1 MQLIRMALNLNQ
13 PINSQMMTPVQ
24 RITRYPLLLK
34 EAARNFHKSGDSGCE
49 DTIKSA
55 QSLATIISDY
65 CNDMMIAGRM
75 NYFPVSQYAVNNKS
89 EYVYKLLK
97 VTKRAEIAKRTYY
110 SKIRINQQPRLKLW
124 AADRW
129 RRRVNFEL

>member
-75 NYFPVSQYAVNNKS
+75 NYFPVSQYDTVNVKAK
-89 EYVYKLLK
+89 YDYKLLK
-97 VTKRAEIAKRTYY
+97 ITKIAK
-110 SKIRINQQPRLKLW
+110 SKVK
-124 AADRW
+124 
-129 RRRVNFEL
+129 

>member
-34 EAARNFHKSGDSGCE
+34 EAAKNFHKSGDSSCE

-55 QSLATIISDY
+55 QSLATVITDY
-65 CNDMMIAGRM
+65 SNDMMIAGRM
-75 NYFPVSQYAVNNKS
+75 NYFPVSQYDAVNVK
-89 EYVYKLLK
+89 
-97 VTKRAEIAKRTYY
+97 AKY
-110 SKIRINQQPRLKLW
+110 SKIYKR
-124 AADRW
+124 
-129 RRRVNFEL
+129 E